1 MIKLSELVTEADAE
15 PKPYMYSP
23 VGFSCAVCS
32 YLNYNKEEDRYT
44 CGSTHYQEYA
54 GTHYLL
60 DESGK
65 PLTKELLSKYCSNWF
80 EPKLK

>member
-1 MIKLSELVTEADAE
+1 MIKLTELLEHEDE

-32 YLNYNKEEDRYT
+32 YLNYNKDEGVYT

-54 GTHYLL
+54 GTNVLKGE
-60 DESGK
+60 DGK
-65 PLTKELLSKYCSNWF
+65 PLTKELLKKYCSNWF
-80 EPKLK
+80 EPKS